1 MHIWTIEKW
10 KKQIPDAFVQRKN
23 SIHIRADQGVNR
35 DLKNACRE
43 FAKWLKEEYNF
54 PLPIYIYLK
63 NKNVLKTMD
72 GDIAVGTFFEP
83 ASYSIT
89 PYIRAAVGDYD
100 ELLASLGR
108 DNAVA
113 TILMVIAH
121 EMTHYFQWIN
131 DITITEIGRERQASR
146 YARLI
151 LDEYA
156 QTREHP

>member
-1 MHIWTIEKW
+1 
-10 KKQIPDAFVQRKN
+10 
-23 SIHIRADQGVNR
+23 
-35 DLKNACRE
+35 
-43 FAKWLKEEYNF
+43 
-54 PLPIYIYLK
+54 
-63 NKNVLKTMD
+63 MD

-83 ASYSIT
+83 AAYSIT

-100 ELLASLGR
+100 ELLASHGR